1 MVDGFKRD
9 VIPKKTKPLRGFFR
23 RSEITT
29 EQVPIHY
36 SRHIMD
42 QCVGCGIC
50 EPETG
55 WLKIKEKDLLI
66 LTTDGLHKSIS
77 DEEMISLFNAEND
90 IETKARSLVQAAID
104 SGGID
109 NITLLIAH

>member
-1 MVDGFKRD
+1 LWLPTHF
-9 VIPKKTKPLRGFFR
+9 
-23 RSEITT
+23 
-29 EQVPIHY
+29 

-55 WLKIKEKDLLI
+55 RLEIKERDLLI

-77 DEEMISLFNAEND
+77 EEEMISLLNADTN
-90 IETKARSLVQAAID
+90 IETKARSLVQAALD
-104 SGGID
+104 SGGND
-109 NITLLIAH
+109 NITILIASSNN